1 MESKVVQA
9 NAHPQSPLHL
19 AAANDINS
27 FAIDPS
33 LEASSEFFQD
43 PADQAQGHSLDIQD
57 AIHQT
62 HERGDE
68 NDTPTQADI
77 DAVIKASLD
86 HAQAQAAADAV
97 AAAVSHLTDQSQDQT
112 QIDPALAQDSE
123 AGTGNQIGNGKG
135 SGTGNGNG
143 NSKTKTPGDKRF
155 PDSEPGQ
162 EHNPIPDPPLHIAP
176 FSRPS
181 RTVEDTPLPLFLTFG
196 SRPDFLRWL
205 DAESSWC
212 HFVQRRTT
220 TPDKR
225 SAERLQ
231 ARIRAHER
239 SLNAMTSE
247 EREAATPLKTRRRKR
262 VSPVFEKVTFTCHH
276 AGSYESKHSTT
287 LPEEKLRKNTK
298 KSVKCACASR
308 VVLSELQSGDCKV
321 VYHWKHD
328 GHDPFS
334 DADLEGGRLPK
345 SIDTW
350 LNKQIEAGK
359 TLDDIRKILDIPE
372 EEKEAYLAKVRAD
385 PTALDPNMPPPLAMA
400 LKVKYPDIYNRYRKL
415 KGPVKEHKQLKGP
428 TKRTASG
435 TTKPGSGSRSGGRA
449 DTSVGEGGGDSETGI
464 SNAPTPP
471 TVSTSVEPDPLHGL
485 GDLDPLMTHHGEL
498 DGLTSSLIPPY
509 STVTVDHAAHDGIN
523 GNVNG
528 NGVNG
533 MDSKMMIVD
542 GQDEHNE
549 VDTEFAQLA
558 SSHDLLHHH
567 PHHQEHQPH
576 QDGNAIGSGDV
587 DGNGS
592 NVVVDELINSHEGLA
607 RALLDLPSAGL
618 RDEDGN
624 EMSLEEAMRRMA
636 EGVAQVAAQEQRQ
649 SQSQSQSQGEGR
661 QGGGQDEDGNG
672 DGDGGGNRILGGE
685 EDENEGEGDDIS
697 I

>member
-1 MESKVVQA
+1 MEGQA
-9 NAHPQSPLHL
+9 IHSHSPLNL
-19 AAANDINS
+19 AAANDIPS
-27 FAIDPS
+27 FVIDPS

-43 PADQAQGHSLDIQD
+43 PVVDIDHHHHHADVDEHSQNLNQGDQLRDNT
-57 AIHQT
+57 HQIIDS
-62 HERGDE
+62 EG
-68 NDTPTQADI
+68 NDHNNQPTQEDI

-97 AAAVSHLTDQSQDQT
+97 VAAVSRLNDSIDPSLADSGEQLENQNDGKS
-112 QIDPALAQDSE
+112 QIDQKFSN
-123 AGTGNQIGNGKG
+123 T
-135 SGTGNGNG
+135 
-143 NSKTKTPGDKRF
+143 
-155 PDSEPGQ
+155 EPGQ
-162 EHNPIPDPPLHIAP
+162 EHNPIHEPPLHIAP

-181 RTVEDTPLPLFLTFG
+181 RSIEDTPLPLYLHFG
-196 SRPDFLRWL
+196 SKNHFLRWL

-231 ARIRAHER
+231 ARMRAHQR
-239 SLNAMTSE
+239 SLNAMTPE

-276 AGSYESKHSTT
+276 AGTYESKHSTS

-308 VVLSELQSGDCKV
+308 VVLSELQTGDCKV
-321 VYHWKHD
+321 VYHWKHE

-359 TLDDIRKILDIPE
+359 TLDDIRKVLNISE
-372 EEKEAYLAKVRAD
+372 EDKEAYLAKVSAD
-385 PTALDPNMPPPLAMA
+385 PTALEPNMPPPLALA

-415 KGPVKEHKQLKGP
+415 RGPVKEHKQLKGS

-435 TTKPGSGSRSGGRA
+435 TIKAGSRVDGEESDAGPSGS
-449 DTSVGEGGGDSETGI
+449 TTPIPTEGDIHT
-464 SNAPTPP
+464 
-471 TVSTSVEPDPLHGL
+471 L
-485 GDLDPLMTHHGEL
+485 GDLDPLMSHTSSVNEHLG
-498 DGLTSSLIPPY
+498 GLTNSLIPPY
-509 STVTVDHAAHDGIN
+509 TNNHENKLDQ
-523 GNVNG
+523 
-528 NGVNG
+528 NG
-533 MDSKMMIVD
+533 MIIDD
-542 GQDEHNE
+542 DEHNE

-558 SSHDLLHHH
+558 SSHDLLNSH
-567 PHHQEHQPH
+567 EHGQ
-576 QDGNAIGSGDV
+576 
-587 DGNGS
+587 NGE
-592 NVVVDELINSHEGLA
+592 NEVVVVDDLINSHEGLA

-636 EGVAQVAAQEQRQ
+636 EGVAQVAAQEQEQEQEEER
-649 SQSQSQSQGEGR
+649 
-661 QGGGQDEDGNG
+661 GQKQELHDED
-672 DGDGGGNRILGGE
+672 
-685 EDENEGEGDDIS
+685 
-697 I
+697 